1 MTKVNSERREIAL
14 GKIIYMEKK
23 KDKVGQSLREQLL
36 KHPSPKIKRMSR
48 DSVRRYQE
56 KKKEKMGNKGDPW

>member
-1 MTKVNSERREIAL
+1 
-14 GKIIYMEKK
+14 MEKK
-23 KDKVGQSLREQLL
+23 KDKVARSLREQLL

-48 DSVRRYQE
+48 ESVRRYQE